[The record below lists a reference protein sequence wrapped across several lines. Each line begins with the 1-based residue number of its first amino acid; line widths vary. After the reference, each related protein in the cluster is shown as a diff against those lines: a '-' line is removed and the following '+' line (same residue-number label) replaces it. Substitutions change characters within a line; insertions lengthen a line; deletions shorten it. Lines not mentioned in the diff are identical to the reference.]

1 LELELEACFGVL
13 SVFVMWCD
21 VQLTLS
27 ACPRVYYRTTPN
39 RAFVTHAGLNFEH
52 TLVDGHTVLRFASD
66 IFTETVTRF
75 AKTING
81 KVQSLFESSAY
92 FQESSQ
98 CESDGTEKEGTKKE
112 GGTEEEQKD
121 NDSDDKEVDKEVDLK
136 IQSSRT
142 ARKLQFDIDDEIA
155 MRLRLAE
162 VHHGDR
168 VSQVCGLLFGE
179 KFEYSRICTHSE
191 GLVSIQVQV

>member
-1 LELELEACFGVL
+1 
-13 SVFVMWCD
+13 MWCD

-27 ACPRVYYRTTPN
+27 ACSRVYYRTTPN
-39 RAFVTHAGLNFEH
+39 RAVVTHAGLNFEH

-98 CESDGTEKEGTKKE
+98 CEGDGTENEAR
-112 GGTEEEQKD
+112 TEEERKD
-121 NDSDDKEVDKEVDLK
+121 NDSDDKEVYKEVDLK
-136 IQSSRT
+136 VQSSRT
-142 ARKLQFDIDDEIA
+142 ARKLQFDIDGEIA

-168 VSQVCGLLFGE
+168 VSQVCAWFV
-179 KFEYSRICTHSE
+179 SR
-191 GLVSIQVQV
+191 GV